1 MFSEK
6 ERKSLLKH
14 PTDAQSPAAL
24 VKPYYDMVQDKDAV
38 TKMQFVDLNMWMV
51 GDILLKADKM
61 SMANSLELR
70 VPFLDKRNYGIGG
83 RIPLKYRVNRKT
95 QNTPCVR
102 PLCAG
107 CPKSGLAKEIGLS
120 IPTRVWLKEENT
132 ITWSEEFTGSNAEK
146 FFHTEKLIKLLD
158 DHRAGKADNSRRVWT
173 VYTFLIWYKQFS
185 QAA

>member
-1 MFSEK
+1 MPRYDKIPFPIRKLVGKSSFSASRSPGLNFLVRRGKRLEERFIGNAYMFSEK

-70 VPFLDKRNYGIGG
+70 VPFLDKEIMALAG
-83 RIPLKYRVNRKT
+83 RIPLKYRVN
-95 QNTPCVR
+95 
-102 PLCAG
+102 
-107 CPKSGLAKEIGLS
+107 
-120 IPTRVWLKEENT
+120 EENT
-132 ITWSEEFTGSNAEK
+132 KYAMRKAALRRMPEK
-146 FFHTEKLIKLLD
+146 W
-158 DHRAGKADNSRRVWT
+158 AGKRNWAFPYLPV
-173 VYTFLIWYKQFS
+173 FG
-185 QAA
+185 